1 MPINRTFSVGE
12 YMPLAH
18 EEIDEALAAGRT
30 PIVVGGTGLYL
41 RAALSELDLKPPPPA
56 DLRERLE
63 EEADTIGSEAM
74 HARLAAARARRRPSA
89 SRRATA
95 AG

>member
-12 YMPLAH
+12 FMPLAH
-18 EEIDEALAAGRT
+18 AEIDDALAAGRT

-41 RAALSELDLKPPPPA
+41 RAALSELDLKPPPPP

-63 EEADTIGSEAM
+63 ERGRRDRPGGD
-74 HARLAAARARRRPSA
+74 ARAPRRARAPGGREGRS
-89 SRRATA
+89 RATA